1 MTTSL
6 SLSIDDRC
14 LRPSLES
21 DQIHC
26 IRKGE
31 AIPGFPLLEAGGGVG
46 RRNSRSP
53 HEALERRGNLTFSGK
68 SLEHVVTACPPAGS
82 CLELPQRALEDVGC
96 GCVVVKEGGTA
107 DHQTNSSTS
116 HPIFSSHFDSHHLN
130 TYFSSPPNRQR
141 RPRHMSF

>member
-1 MTTSL
+1 MATSL
-6 SLSIDDRC
+6 SLSIDDRY

-96 GCVVVKEGGTA
+96 GCVVKEGGTA

-116 HPIFSSHFDSHHLN
+116 HPILSSHFNSHHLN
-130 TYFSSPPNRQR
+130 TYFSSPPNRQG
-141 RPRHMSF
+141 RPRHMFF